1 MKAIDINH
9 WDRKEIF
16 ELFSKSK
23 NPFYM
28 VTFRYDVTDL
38 YQHVK
43 KEGLSFYYAMVY
55 AVTKAVNRVENFR
68 YAIQDGQ
75 VVLLPERRPSFT
87 DMKKGSNLF
96 QIVTIPC
103 QGTVGEFAVEARR
116 ASEAQKSFID
126 FEKETDAAIYLT
138 CAPWL
143 DITALRNEGIS
154 DPDDSIPRIG
164 WGKFTEEKG
173 RKLLCISMEVNHR
186 FVDGIHLAQFQ
197 DALTEVIG
205 EICLG

>member
-1 MKAIDINH
+1 MNVIDLNT
-9 WDRKEIF
+9 WNRKELF
-16 ELFSKSK
+16 DLFSKSK

-28 VTFRYDVTDL
+28 VTFRYDVTKL
-38 YQHVK
+38 YQYVK
-43 KEGLSFYYAMVY
+43 KEGISFYYAMVY

-75 VVLLPERRPSFT
+75 VVLLSERMPSFT
-87 DMKKGSNLF
+87 DMKKGSDLF
-96 QIVTIPC
+96 QIVTILC
-103 QGTVGEFAVEARR
+103 QGTVREFEAEARR
-116 ASEAQKSFID
+116 ASQAQKCFID

-186 FVDGIHLAQFQ
+186 FIDGIHLAQFS